1 MNENNTRKELDILE
15 EIRKN
20 HPGAT
25 PTEPAVEIEINTTKN
40 EDQETEL
47 SRELFP
53 HIPRSKRMR
62 THRVMH

>member
-1 MNENNTRKELDILE
+1 MNENNTRKELDIPE
-15 EIRKN
+15 ETRKN
-20 HPGAT
+20 HPGSA
-25 PTEPAVEIEINTTKN
+25 PLAPAVEIEIHTTKN
-40 EDQETEL
+40 EEQKTEL